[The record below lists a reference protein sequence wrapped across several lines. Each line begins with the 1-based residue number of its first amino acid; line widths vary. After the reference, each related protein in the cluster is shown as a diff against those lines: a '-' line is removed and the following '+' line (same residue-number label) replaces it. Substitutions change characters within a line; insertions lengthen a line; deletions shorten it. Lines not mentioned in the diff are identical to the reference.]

1 MRHAVAGGGAVATI
15 LMKPYQ
21 RACGDDWPP
30 FAFTMVGMHR
40 LVSVAQMVAQVVAE
54 GVPGGFAELGVWRGG
69 TCILAA
75 KAFGMLTPARAQ
87 PRQIH
92 VFDAFEKL
100 PGYKGASKHLANS
113 AESVRQNF
121 AQFGCLTEHV
131 HFEVGRFQQT
141 TKAWRAQHDLA
152 TTSISILRLDC
163 NFYDSHSDAM
173 YNLYDYVPVGGF
185 VIFDD
190 VMSEPAVMRF
200 WLDFKNDQKL
210 PETLTQ
216 IDGNSAYF
224 RKVKAVQVDLSL
236 AHPPEDVNRASF
248 GR

>member
-40 LVSVAQMVAQVVAE
+40 LVSVAQMVAQVVVE

-75 KAFGMLTPARAQ
+75 KAFGLLTPARAQ

-100 PGYKGASKHLANS
+100 PGYKGASEYLANS
-113 AESVRQNF
+113 AESVRRNF
-121 AQFGCLTEHV
+121 ITRPTWCP
-131 HFEVGRFQQT
+131 
-141 TKAWRAQHDLA
+141 
-152 TTSISILRLDC
+152 SPI
-163 NFYDSHSDAM
+163 Y
-173 YNLYDYVPVGGF
+173 
-185 VIFDD
+185 
-190 VMSEPAVMRF
+190 
-200 WLDFKNDQKL
+200 
-210 PETLTQ
+210 
-216 IDGNSAYF
+216 
-224 RKVKAVQVDLSL
+224 
-236 AHPPEDVNRASF
+236 
-248 GR
+248 